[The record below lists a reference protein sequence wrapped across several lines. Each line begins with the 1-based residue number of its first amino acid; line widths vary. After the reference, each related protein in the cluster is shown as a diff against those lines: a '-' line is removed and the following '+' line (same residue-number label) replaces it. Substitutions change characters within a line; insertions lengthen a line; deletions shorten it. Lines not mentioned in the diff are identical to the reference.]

1 VGGGMRKWGW
11 LNVGGFPSEP
21 PRNGPWV
28 GFDHP
33 QNYVFFFFFLK
44 KKKKKRSFF
53 RDILEGFSLKN
64 SHAIL
69 VKNDK
74 LK

>member
-1 VGGGMRKWGW
+1 M
-11 LNVGGFPSEP
+11 
-21 PRNGPWV
+21 WV
-28 GFDHP
+28 ASPLSHP
-33 QNYVFFFFFLK
+33 EMVHGLALTTPKIMFFFFFK
-44 KKKKKRSFF
+44 KKKKSKEAFLGISWK
-53 RDILEGFSLKN
+53 DSLKN

>member
-1 VGGGMRKWGW
+1 M
-11 LNVGGFPSEP
+11 
-21 PRNGPWV
+21 WV
-28 GFDHP
+28 ASPLSHP
-33 QNYVFFFFFLK
+33 EMVHGLALTTPKIMFFFFFFLK